1 MPTLNYIFNKLAAEM
16 SFVAPVS
23 LARLVLAAILGG
35 LIGLER
41 EIKHR
46 PAGLRTNLFI
56 CLGAAMFT
64 LLSDDL
70 AVEHIGDHTR
80 IAAQIIPGIGFIGAG
95 SILHNRG
102 DLVTGIT
109 SAATLFVVASV
120 GMAVGGGLY
129 VTAIFAT
136 GLILLCL
143 YLLGGIEQRF
153 SLKMEFH
160 TYEVTGADASEVTQ
174 EVNRVLE
181 PIHSIPQ
188 NVQTAVTKQHVRV
201 QFDVE
206 GTWGEQQKALHCLK
220 QSSVLGSVVPLGA
233 VSPE

>member
-1 MPTLNYIFNKLAAEM
+1 MSTVVGSSIVRLSLAA
-16 SFVAPVS
+16 V
-23 LARLVLAAILGG
+23 LGG
-35 LIGLER
+35 VIGLER

-56 CLGAAMFT
+56 CFGSAMFT
-64 LLSDDL
+64 IMSDQL

-129 VTAIFAT
+129 WTSIFST
-136 GLILLCL
+136 LLILICL
-143 YLLGGIEQRF
+143 FLLGRAEQWLN
-153 SLKMEFH
+153 LKLLVH
-160 TYEVTGADASEVTQ
+160 TYEVVGPSTDAVTE
-174 EVNRVLE
+174 EVNHVLE
-181 PIHSIPQ
+181 AVHAIMQ
-188 NVQTAVTKQHVRV
+188 NVQVAASPTNIRL
-201 QFDVE
+201 QFDFE
-206 GTWGEQQKALHCLK
+206 GRRKEQDLVLHGLK
-220 QSSVLGSVVPLGA
+220 QSTLFARVSDLGPVQW
-233 VSPE
+233 E

>member
-1 MPTLNYIFNKLAAEM
+1 MQHMLDVLRLEMPSAGISLLRLGVAA
-16 SFVAPVS
+16 
-23 LARLVLAAILGG
+23 LLGG
-35 LIGLER
+35 AIGLER

-56 CLGAAMFT
+56 CVGAAMFT
-64 LLSDDL
+64 LLSNLL
-70 AVEHIGDHTR
+70 AVEFIGDHTR

-129 VTAIFAT
+129 LTAFFAT
-136 GLILLCL
+136 VLILICL
-143 YLLGGIEQRF
+143 FLLGKAERRF
-153 SLKMEFH
+153 NIKLLVN
-160 TYEVTGADASEVTQ
+160 TYEVTGSSPEVINA
-174 EVNRVLE
+174 EVNLLLE
-181 PIHSIPQ
+181 CIHAMPQ
-188 NVQTAVTKQHVRV
+188 DVHVAATPRHVRV

-206 GTWGEQQKALHCLK
+206 GTRNEQAEVLRALQK
-220 QSSVLGSVVPLGA
+220 SSVLESVVPLGP
-233 VSPE
+233 VQTE

>member
-1 MPTLNYIFNKLAAEM
+1 MHDVLQLEM
-16 SFVAPVS
+16 SAAGIS
-23 LARLVLAAILGG
+23 LLRLSLAAILGG

-64 LLSDDL
+64 LLSDEL

-95 SILHNRG
+95 SILHSRG

-129 VTAIFAT
+129 LTAIFAT
-136 GLILLCL
+136 LLILICL
-143 YLLGGIEQRF
+143 YLLGRAEQW
-153 SLKMEFH
+153 SNIKLLIN
-160 TYEVTGADASEVTQ
+160 TYEVTGSTTDIIQSEV
-174 EVNRVLE
+174 NLVLE
-181 PIHSIPQ
+181 RIHAMMQ
-188 NVQTAVTKQHVRV
+188 NVRVAETPQHVRL
-201 QFDVE
+201 QFDFE
-206 GTWGEQQKALHCLK
+206 GTRKQQNAVLNSLQ
-220 QSSVLGSVVPLGA
+220 QSSVLQSVTPLGP
-233 VSPE
+233 VQTE

>member
-1 MPTLNYIFNKLAAEM
+1 MQHMLDILRLEM
-16 SFVAPVS
+16 SSAGISLLRLGVAA
-23 LARLVLAAILGG
+23 LLGG
-35 LIGLER
+35 AIGLER

-56 CLGAAMFT
+56 CVGAAMFT
-64 LLSDDL
+64 LLSNQL
-70 AVEHIGDHTR
+70 AVEFIGDHTR

-129 VTAIFAT
+129 LTAFFAT
-136 GLILLCL
+136 VLILICL
-143 YLLGGIEQRF
+143 FLLGKAERRF
-153 SLKMEFH
+153 NIKLLVN
-160 TYEVTGADASEVTQ
+160 TYEVTGSSPEVINA
-174 EVNRVLE
+174 EVNLLLE
-181 PIHSIPQ
+181 CIHAMAQ
-188 NVQTAVTKQHVRV
+188 DVQVAATPRHVRV

-206 GTWGEQQKALHCLK
+206 GTRNEQAEVLRALQK
-220 QSSVLGSVVPLGA
+220 SSVLESVVPLGP
-233 VSPE
+233 VQTE